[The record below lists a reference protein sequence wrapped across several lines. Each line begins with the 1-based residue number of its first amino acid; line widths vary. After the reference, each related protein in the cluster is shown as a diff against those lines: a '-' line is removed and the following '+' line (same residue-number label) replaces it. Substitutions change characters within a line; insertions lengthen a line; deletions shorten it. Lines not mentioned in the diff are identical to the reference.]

1 MNTIIQHETYH
12 KFPSGV
18 EYWTFLLSR
27 PPLAF
32 KVMLS
37 SRSLKSDSVDAFCAS
52 SVAVSGKGIKKYQQ
66 KMISG
71 AFCVVSI
78 SSEPVLL
85 QVVLDVFTAA
95 RKRLLGKKVIKFGV
109 VSHLGVIVDYFSH
122 LLVPSALRVPLS
134 QVAGGVYMMFKG
146 RGASSRLS

>member
-32 KVMLS
+32 KVMVS

-95 RKRLLGKKVIKFGV
+95 RKRLLGIDVIKFEV
-109 VSHLGVIVDYFSH
+109 VSHLGVITFPSFSFP
-122 LLVPSALRVPLS
+122 LLLGCLSLS

>member
-1 MNTIIQHETYH
+1 
-12 KFPSGV
+12 
-18 EYWTFLLSR
+18 
-27 PPLAF
+27 
-32 KVMLS
+32 
-37 SRSLKSDSVDAFCAS
+37 
-52 SVAVSGKGIKKYQQ
+52 
-66 KMISG
+66 MISG
-71 AFCVVSI
+71 AFCVVPI

-85 QVVLDVFTAA
+85 QVVPDVFTAA
-95 RKRLLGKKVIKFGV
+95 RKRLLGIEVIKFEV

>member
-1 MNTIIQHETYH
+1 
-12 KFPSGV
+12 
-18 EYWTFLLSR
+18 
-27 PPLAF
+27 
-32 KVMLS
+32 MLS

-95 RKRLLGKKVIKFGV
+95 RKRLLGIEVIKFEV
-109 VSHLGVIVDYFSH
+109 VSHLGVIVDDFSL
-122 LLVPSALRVPLS
+122 LLVPCALMVPLS
-134 QVAGGVYMMFKG
+134 FKPQEE
-146 RGASSRLS
+146 ST